1 MKRVVEVH
9 VCDGC
14 GARDYSPSR
23 SARRSTPPCTMRTSL
38 TSAASSFAAR
48 ARALKGANCAG
59 NLPEGVK
66 QKKRGRKA
74 TEAPAAE
81 PAAA

>member
-14 GARDYSPSR
+14 GAEITPEQIGAEVNATMYDEDEPYV
-23 SARRSTPPCTMRTSL
+23 RRIELCG
-38 TSAASSFAAR
+38 
-48 ARALKGANCAG
+48 KGKGLNNCAG